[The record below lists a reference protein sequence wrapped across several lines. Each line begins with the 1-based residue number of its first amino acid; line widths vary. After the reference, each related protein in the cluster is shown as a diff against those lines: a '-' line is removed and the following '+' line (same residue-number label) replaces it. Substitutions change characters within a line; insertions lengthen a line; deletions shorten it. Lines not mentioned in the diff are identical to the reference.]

1 MGGGGADSKTSG
13 ALPWWVQGAHKTLID
28 KAENLVY
35 DEKGYDP
42 YQGQQIAGLT
52 PQELQANQAREEM
65 FNRGDVAG
73 QFAAEQ
79 YAKSAGLTDQVRDV
93 AFSEFGTDEFEAR
106 RNPYQQAVTDMALRE
121 SNQAF
126 DRRINQDQAS
136 SVARGGSIGSYR
148 VGLENAF
155 LEGERGKT
163 LADIQNEGSLANWN
177 QAQSSFYGDRDT
189 KLKGLGQGA
198 AAYDALG
205 AGASALGTQSLAR
218 EQSMANELGRS
229 GAIERE
235 MLQRELD
242 LGKQQYYDKQNYP
255 KQQLN
260 WMSSMLSG
268 VPNAQLASQTT
279 TSAQPG
285 LVSQLA
291 GYGLA
296 AGSIANIFGGGGV

>member
-1 MGGGGADSKTSG
+1 MGGGGSAAKSTG
-13 ALPWWVQGAHKTLID
+13 ALPWWVQGAHKTLVD
-28 KAENLVY
+28 KAESHVY
-35 DEKGYDP
+35 DTDFQQYE
-42 YQGQQIAGLT
+42 GQQIAGLT
-52 PQELQANQAREEM
+52 PQELQANIARQEM

-79 YAKSAGLTDQVRDV
+79 LGKSAGLTDQVRDV

-106 RNPYQQAVTDMALRE
+106 RNPYQQAVTDMELR
-121 SNQAF
+121 QARQSF
-126 DRRINQDQAS
+126 DRRLNQDQAA

-148 VGLENAF
+148 VGLENAL
-155 LEGERGKT
+155 LEQEKAQSLG
-163 LADIQNEGSLANWN
+163 DIQGRGSLANWN
-177 QAQSSFYGDRDT
+177 QAQASFEADRAS
-189 KLKGLGQGA
+189 KLGGLGQGA
-198 AAYDALG
+198 AAYDQLA

-218 EQSMANELGRS
+218 EQQLANELGRS

-242 LGKQQYYDKQNYP
+242 LEKQQFYDKQNYP
-255 KQQLN
+255 KQQMN
-260 WMSSMLSG
+260 WMSSILSG
-268 VPNAQLASQTT
+268 VPNQQLGTT
-279 TSAQPG
+279 TSTSAQPG

>member
-28 KAENLVY
+28 KAENFAYGDLGKY
-35 DEKGYDP
+35 EEYG
-42 YQGQQIAGLT
+42 GQEIAGLT
-52 PQELQANQAREEM
+52 PQELQANEARQEI

-79 YAKSAGLTDQVRDV
+79 LGKSAGLTDQVWDV
-93 AFSEFGTDEFEAR
+93 ANSEFGADDYESR
-106 RNPYQQAVTDMALRE
+106 KNPYFDAVTSMNLRE
-121 SNQAF
+121 ADQSF

-136 SVARGGSIGSYR
+136 STARGGSIGSYR

-155 LEGERGKT
+155 LEGERGQV
-163 LADIQNEGSLANWN
+163 LGDIRNQGELDNWN
-177 QAQSSFYGDRDT
+177 QAQTSFYGDRDS
-189 KLKGLGQGA
+189 KLAGLGQGA
-198 AAYDALG
+198 SAYNELG
-205 AGASALGTQSLAR
+205 AQASALGTQSLAR
-218 EQSMANELGRS
+218 EQSMTNELGRS
-229 GAIERE
+229 GSIERE

-242 LGKQQYYDKQNYP
+242 LGKRNWQNEQDYP
-255 KQQLN
+255 KQQMN

-268 VPNAQLASQTT
+268 VPNAQLGTTTT

-296 AGSIANIFGGGGV
+296 ASSISQMLSGN